1 MKEGEGISQRT
12 YMRDPWTQTV
22 VWGLPEGLWW
32 GLGGGGRRGKSW
44 ENCNNINNKI

>member
-22 VWGLPEGLWW
+22 VWGLPEGVWW
-32 GLGGGGRRGKSW
+32 GWVEGDEGGKVGKTV
-44 ENCNNINNKI
+44 IT